1 MLAIAAKY
9 SDVWEASYISPEKFK
24 QLFEKFVEISD
35 KVVRSNKIT
44 SSIELDVIIAESNSE
59 LAYKEKLF
67 MMDRGPS
74 VYNQIL
80 RNGLV
85 GTPDRIRERIKEYVD
100 AGVEQFFLAF
110 HDPFNRHDLELFMDT
125 VK

>member
-1 MLAIAAKY
+1 M
-9 SDVWEASYISPEKFK
+9 D
-24 QLFEKFVEISD
+24 ISD
-35 KVVRSNKIT
+35 NVVRRTNKIT
-44 SSIELDVIIAESNSE
+44 ISIELDVIIAESDSE
-59 LAYKEKLF
+59 LAYKKKLF
-67 MMDRGPS
+67 TMDRGPS

-85 GTPDRIRERIKEYVD
+85 GIPERVKEKIKEYVN

-110 HDPFNRHDLELFMDT
+110 HHPFNHHDLELFMDT

>member
-1 MLAIAAKY
+1 M
-9 SDVWEASYISPEKFK
+9 
-24 QLFEKFVEISD
+24 EISD
-35 KVVRSNKIT
+35 IVVRRSNKIT
-44 SSIELDVIIAESNSE
+44 SSIELDVIIAESDSE

-80 RNGLV
+80 QNGLV
-85 GTPDRIRERIKEYVD
+85 GTPDRVRERIKEYVD

-110 HDPFNRHDLELFMDT
+110 HDPFNHHDLELFMDT

>member
-1 MLAIAAKY
+1 M
-9 SDVWEASYISPEKFK
+9 
-24 QLFEKFVEISD
+24 
-35 KVVRSNKIT
+35 RRTNKIT
-44 SSIELDVIIAESNSE
+44 ISIELDVIIAESDSE

-80 RNGLV
+80 LNGLI
-85 GTPDRIRERIKEYVD
+85 GTPDKVRERIKEYVD

-110 HDPFNRHDLELFMDT
+110 HDPFNHHDLELFMDT